1 MNSLVIYDSM
11 FGNTEKIA
19 LAVAEGMGSDTK
31 TVRATDLNPD
41 DLTDLDVLVIGSPV
55 HGGRASENM
64 LRFFETLKKDSLKDV
79 NVAAFDTRFEKN
91 THGLGLKMVM
101 NMIGFAAG
109 KMINTLENKGAKHIV
124 DPEGFFVMDKEGPL
138 KEGEIERAKEWGK
151 TITNKAL

>member
-1 MNSLVIYDSM
+1 MNALLIYDSM

-19 LAVAEGMGSDTK
+19 LAVAEGMGPDTK

-41 DLTDLDVLVIGSPV
+41 DLVDLDVLVIGSPV

-79 NVAAFDTRFEKN
+79 KVAAFDTRFEKN

-109 KMINTLENKGAKHIV
+109 KILNTLENKGAKHIL

-138 KEGEIERAKEWGK
+138 KEGEIDRAKLWGK
-151 TITNKAL
+151 SILNHAR